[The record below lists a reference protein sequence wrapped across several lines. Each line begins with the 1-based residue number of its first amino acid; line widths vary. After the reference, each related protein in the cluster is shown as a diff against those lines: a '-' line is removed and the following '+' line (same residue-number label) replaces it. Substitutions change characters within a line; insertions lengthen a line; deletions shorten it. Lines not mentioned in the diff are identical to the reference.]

1 MLSLTIEDFKLGALL
16 LIMLGV
22 TTLRFFL
29 CMLFDVLKLVMVAL
43 NLEKLSPFYYWP
55 APSNSLSDFQLISP
69 FLVANLPILNI
80 SLIEDPCLM

>member
-1 MLSLTIEDFKLGALL
+1 LDEFKLPTLL

-29 CMLFDVLKLVMVAL
+29 CILFVLLKVLIGVL
-43 NLEKLSPFYYWP
+43 NLEKESPYLP
-55 APSNSLSDFQLISP
+55 APLLPPPSPNSYNDFQLISP

-80 SLIEDPCLM
+80 NLIFDPFLI